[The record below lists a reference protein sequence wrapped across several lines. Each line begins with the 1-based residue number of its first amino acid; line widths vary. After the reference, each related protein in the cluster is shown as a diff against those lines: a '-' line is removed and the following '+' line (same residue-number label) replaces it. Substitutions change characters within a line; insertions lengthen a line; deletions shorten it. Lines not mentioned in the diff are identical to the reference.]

1 MWVMS
6 MTTRK
11 PGGVRRVRT
20 AQRWTHLASA
30 VLLVAFVYLTPD
42 TDSILM
48 DLIRWIGVP
57 LLAASGIAMWQ
68 WPRVR
73 QLRRRWVHA

>member
-6 MTTRK
+6 MSARK
-11 PGGVRRVRT
+11 PGGARRVRT
-20 AQRWTHLASA
+20 AQRWMHLASA
-30 VLLVAFVYLTPD
+30 VLLLAFVYLTPEA
-42 TDSILM
+42 DSILM
-48 DLIRWIGVP
+48 DLIRWVGFP

-73 QLRRRWVHA
+73 QLRRRWVHV